1 MSTATIVIIVIVV
14 LVIAALAVLVLRPQ
28 MQRRRLREKF
38 GPEYYRTVETTEDRR
53 EAERE
58 LAQREQRHSTFDL
71 RPLSASARESYTKEW
86 AGVQEEFVDE
96 PAKAVTDADRLV
108 TTIMAERGY
117 PTEGYD
123 QQLADL
129 SVEHSTTLDHY
140 RSAHDIVVR
149 HGRNEASTED
159 LRNAM
164 VHYRSLF
171 EDLLNRGSEH
181 SADAEE
187 TAAERHVDTD
197 RRDGSEQTAGP
208 DDGVDDNV
216 ADDRTEDGRIAGDS
230 AAHGRV
236 LDGQTE
242 PDPQRR
248 V

>member
-14 LVIAALAVLVLRPQ
+14 LVIAALVVLVLRPQ

-38 GPEYYRTVETTEDRR
+38 GPEYDRTVETKEDRK

-58 LAQREQRHSTFDL
+58 LAQREKRHSSFDL
-71 RPLSASARESYTKEW
+71 RSLSASARESYTTEW

-96 PAKAVTDADRLV
+96 PAQAVTDADRLV

-129 SVEHSTTLDHY
+129 SVEHAQTLDHY
-140 RSAHDIVVR
+140 RSAHDIVLR
-149 HGRNEASTED
+149 HGRSEASTED

-164 VHYRSLF
+164 VHYRALF

-181 SADAEE
+181 SADAEA
-187 TAAERHVDTD
+187 TAADRHVDPD
-197 RRDGSEQTAGP
+197 QPDGL
-208 DDGVDDNV
+208 DNDV
-216 ADDRTEDGRIAGDS
+216 ADERTEDGRIAGDS